1 MSTKSLTFRVA
12 CDLPETERR
21 LLEALADGQTMKS
34 IRMKG
39 DRKPYVTLKTIEY
52 HRQRLQQRTDLH
64 SLPELTKLAL
74 RLGLAQIDV

>member
-1 MSTKSLTFRVA
+1 MSAKSLTVRVA

-21 LLEALADGQTMKS
+21 LLEGLAIGKPMKS
-34 IRMKG
+34 IRIKG
-39 DRKPYVTLKTIEY
+39 DRKLYVTLKGLEY